1 MNRED
6 YTEEVWDTAIS
17 VVNNL
22 RVSYPNDVGIKREFL
37 NTIRSTISDVRN
49 TDIISF
55 DRYADYINENIDWEY
70 VHLYWE
76 IITSVREFRLWD
88 TAYETEWSHIEE
100 LMPMMQRMVN
110 DFYSDV
116 MVEAA
121 RLVWDDIKEEEE

>member
-1 MNRED
+1 VNRED

-121 RLVWDDIKEEEE
+121 RLVWDDIK

>member
-22 RVSYPNDVGIKREFL
+22 PVSYPNDVDIKREFL

-49 TDIISF
+49 TDIVSF
-55 DRYADYINENIDWEY
+55 DRYADYINENMDWEY
-70 VHLYWE
+70 VHYYWE
-76 IITSVREFRLWD
+76 IITSVREFRLWG
-88 TAYETEWSHIEE
+88 TAYETEWAHIEE

-121 RLVWDDIKEEEE
+121 RLVWDDIKEEE